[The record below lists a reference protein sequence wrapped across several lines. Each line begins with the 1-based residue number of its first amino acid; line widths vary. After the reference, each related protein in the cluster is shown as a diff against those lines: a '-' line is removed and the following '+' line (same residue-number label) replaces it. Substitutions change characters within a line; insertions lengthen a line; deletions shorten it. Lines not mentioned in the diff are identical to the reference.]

1 MNIENII
8 TQPITTPEYLDPT
21 EARRF
26 IHDEDGFY
34 GYDYVFLEDATW
46 NALVHIARDEN
57 CTAGELCSHID
68 LNFAH
73 RGAPFA
79 PAARAYVLLTIGE
92 RTADRGE
99 LPPLLRDYLDGIAAG
114 GAQ

>member
-57 CTAGELCSHID
+57 CTVDALCS
-68 LNFAH
+68 
-73 RGAPFA
+73 
-79 PAARAYVLLTIGE
+79 
-92 RTADRGE
+92 
-99 LPPLLRDYLDGIAAG
+99 
-114 GAQ
+114 

>member
-1 MNIENII
+1 MNIAELIPR
-8 TQPITTPEYLDPT
+8 PITTPEYPDPT

-26 IHDEDGFY
+26 IHDEYSFY

-46 NALVHIARDEN
+46 NALVHIAQHEN

-79 PAARAYVLLTIGE
+79 PAARLYVL
-92 RTADRGE
+92 RYVADRLVNVE
-99 LPPLLRDYLDGIAAG
+99 LPPELLFLRDLTQRGRL
-114 GAQ
+114 Q